1 MKIGKTLLV
10 VCSTSFCILMAQAR
24 AQSADPEALA
34 EFATTWI
41 ETERGEAEIPGV
53 IAALVV
59 DGEVVLARGWGE
71 ADGDTRFRVGS
82 ISKPVTATAA
92 LLAMAEFG
100 VAPDDDLRE
109 LFGAL
114 PIRPPLTTPLSFHD
128 LLTQTGGFGESLSGQ
143 HVTDPDEFL
152 SLEDYLRRHLPPR
165 FEAPGQVITYNDHHT
180 ALAGFAVEQLA
191 GAPFAEYVATRLFGP
206 LGMDHSTFDQID
218 IVESATM
225 PLAQSYH
232 LVNGDLV
239 PYERDLIMTTPAAGL
254 ATTAT
259 DMGRYLSFL
268 LDPDAPLLPAA
279 LHERQ
284 RTVQFRN
291 DPRLRGRGYGFA
303 EASQG
308 GHLVLYKD
316 GQANGFGARMVIVPE
331 FGIGIFV
338 AVNRSV
344 LGPMGRRNA
353 AGDFLRDFT
362 GAVLSEAI
370 TPLTAFDAPEMLQ
383 GVDSRAF
390 AGTYRTTVAARHTWE
405 LLLAMTDTAR
415 VKAHADGAI
424 DVGSGRY
431 VPVDEGLY
439 QWHEGGPFYVAFEH
453 FAEGGPDYLI
463 IGSGSYERVPWYG
476 VQEGASA
483 IILGVAAIAF
493 LMLIGGG
500 FAFARGRGARW
511 SGLAMVGSV
520 VRLGAIGMLAGT
532 LVLMDP
538 QGLFYGMPPSVAL
551 AVGLALLAPTFD
563 GLALLSAMRRRPESL
578 SAIMVALIYF
588 VSTAVFIW
596 WLDTWNLLGWHI

>member
-1 MKIGKTLLV
+1 MKIWKTLLAACAAMLCV
-10 VCSTSFCILMAQAR
+10 LTAQAN
-24 AQSADPEALA
+24 AQGADPEALS
-34 EFATTWI
+34 EFATTWV
-41 ETERGEAEIPGV
+41 EAERGETEIPGV

-82 ISKPVTATAA
+82 VSKPVTATAA

-100 VAPDDDLRE
+100 VAPDDDLRG
-109 LFGAL
+109 LFDAL
-114 PIRPPLTTPLSFHD
+114 PIRPPLTTPLSFHE
-128 LLTQTGGFGESLSGQ
+128 LLTQTGGFSESLSGQ

-152 SLEDYLRRHLPPR
+152 SLEGYLRRRLPPR
-165 FEAPGQVITYNDHHT
+165 FEEPGRVITYNDHHT
-180 ALAGFAVEQLA
+180 ALAGYAVEQLA
-191 GAPFAEYVATRLFGP
+191 EAPFADYVAARLFAP

-218 IVESATM
+218 IVESTAM
-225 PLAQSYH
+225 PLARSYH
-232 LVNGDLV
+232 LVNGGPA
-239 PYERDLIMTTPAAGL
+239 PYGRDLIMTTPAAGL

-259 DMGRYLSFL
+259 DMGRYLAFL
-268 LDPDAPLLPAA
+268 LDPDAPLLPAV

-316 GQANGFGARMVIVPE
+316 GQANGFGARMVIVPDL
-331 FGIGIFV
+331 GIGIFV

-353 AGDFLRDFT
+353 AGDFLRNFT
-362 GAVLSEAI
+362 GAVLGEAI
-370 TPLTAFDAPEMLQ
+370 APLTEFEAPEMLS

-405 LLLAMTDTAR
+405 LLLAMTDTVRVVAR
-415 VKAHADGAI
+415 DDGAI
-424 DVGSGRY
+424 EVGGGRY

-463 IGSGSYERVPWYG
+463 LGSGSYERVPWYG
-476 VQEGASA
+476 AQEGAGA
-483 IILGVAAIAF
+483 IILGVALIAF
-493 LMLIGGG
+493 
-500 FAFARGRGARW
+500 
-511 SGLAMVGSV
+511 
-520 VRLGAIGMLAGT
+520 
-532 LVLMDP
+532 
-538 QGLFYGMPPSVAL
+538 
-551 AVGLALLAPTFD
+551 
-563 GLALLSAMRRRPESL
+563 
-578 SAIMVALIYF
+578 
-588 VSTAVFIW
+588 
-596 WLDTWNLLGWHI
+596 